1 MVLFVFPKLQ
11 HLLFLTL
18 TFLFVCNAK
27 SFAIAIVF
35 FLFLNPRAVLG
46 QTGKRLLSNLCQMF
60 L

>member
-27 SFAIAIVF
+27 SFVIAIVF
-35 FLFLNPRAVLG
+35 FFSLILELFLD
-46 QTGKRLLSNLCQMF
+46 RLAKDF
-60 L
+60 